1 MRAAPPLP
9 AAAPVACSKGREMKD
24 QQMERGLF
32 DLTGKVALLTGASR
46 GMGRQ
51 MAEAL
56 ARQGA
61 TVVISARKQEQLDA
75 AAAEINAAIGETRV
89 YAVAANAGRKEDL
102 ERLVEETHR
111 LAGPIDIVIG
121 NAGVN
126 PHYGPIGEIPDEAYN
141 KIMQTNVQSNL
152 WLARLVAPDMAAK
165 GSGSMIFTASVGALK
180 PSPTLGTYGMSKL
193 ALIGLVRNL
202 ALEYGPQGIRANA
215 ICPGVVK
222 TEFARALWDSE
233 AGEERARTQVPL
245 RRFGQPEDFAGVAV
259 FLASDASSYMTGQ
272 ALTLCGGTNMWS

>member
-1 MRAAPPLP
+1 
-9 AAAPVACSKGREMKD
+9 MKD

-61 TVVISARKQEQLDA
+61 TVVISARKQEQLDE

>member
-1 MRAAPPLP
+1 MRAAPLQPP
-9 AAAPVACSKGREMKD
+9 GARVACSKGRDMKD

-61 TVVISARKQEQLDA
+61 TVVISARKQDQLDA

-126 PHYGPIGEIPDEAYN
+126 PHYGPIGEIPDDAYN